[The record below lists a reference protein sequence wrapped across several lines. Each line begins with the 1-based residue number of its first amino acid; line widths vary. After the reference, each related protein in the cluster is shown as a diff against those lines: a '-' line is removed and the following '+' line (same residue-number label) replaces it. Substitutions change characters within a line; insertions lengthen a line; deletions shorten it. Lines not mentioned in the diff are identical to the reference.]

1 MKISDLLY
9 TSFHGLKT
17 HKLRTGLTTLGIII
31 GIATVITMIAII
43 EGVNRFVYNV
53 FGSIGSDLIYIQK
66 WKWSFVVGRR
76 GSDFWKEIE
85 KRKDLEIED
94 AEAIKSL
101 KSIKGVAV
109 TYPVLNVNEVK
120 YKDKVLSVNDIEGV
134 TPEYL
139 YILNAT
145 IVKGRNFMDADN
157 DFRRKVC
164 IIGHFVAEN
173 LFEKED
179 EIDKEILIGNQKF
192 TVIGVT
198 EKKGEFLGQNLDN
211 IIIMPLNT
219 ALLYFKP
226 PSFGWMKAFQTL
238 RIVAK
243 IKEGYKIDDVQE
255 EIRLLLRQRRNLF
268 FNAEEDFALNTQE
281 MLLSAY
287 RNLTMG
293 IFFAMIGIAS
303 LALIVG
309 GIGIMNIMLVSVTE
323 RTKEIGIRMAIG
335 AKRRDILFQ
344 FLAESIFITLFGG
357 ILGLLLGIGFAKI
370 VDILTPLPSYIPLW
384 SIFVAVGFSS
394 ITGLFFGIYP
404 ATRASKLN
412 PIEAL
417 RYE

>member
-31 GIATVITMIAII
+31 GIATVITMVAII